1 MYIVCNNLYCKVYL
15 NSGLEIEE
23 LYQHINCK
31 ILGELKPIRTIKMSW
46 GEIDV
51 RRNEDF
57 CPRKLVDDPED
68 FVFWKYYLD
77 IEPKEGADEND
88 YIDQIAKLL
97 VKLKA
102 ENFKVVASCDFE
114 EYL

>member
-1 MYIVCNNLYCKVYL
+1 MCSNLYCKVYL

-23 LYQHINCK
+23 LYQHINSK
-31 ILGELKPIRTIKMSW
+31 ISGELKPIRTIKMSW

-51 RRNEDF
+51 RKNEDF
-57 CPRKLVDDPED
+57 CPQKLVDDPED

-77 IEPKEGADEND
+77 IEPKEGVDEND

-97 VKLKA
+97 GKLKA
-102 ENFKVVASCDFE
+102 GNFKVVASCDFE
-114 EYL
+114 EDL

>member
-1 MYIVCNNLYCKVYL
+1 
-15 NSGLEIEE
+15 
-23 LYQHINCK
+23 
-31 ILGELKPIRTIKMSW
+31 MSW

-77 IEPKEGADEND
+77 IEPNLDKPEKFC
-88 YIDQIAKLL
+88 ITSRFQ
-97 VKLKA
+97 VQ
-102 ENFKVVASCDFE
+102 
-114 EYL
+114 